1 MPARG
6 PRRELWSWARIQV
19 SEGGA
24 QVVWALMC
32 LPLCLA
38 WQMGVDIQRVKLAP
52 VAQVQIPALP
62 FPHPCPGGTAPDLGV
77 PICKM
82 R

>member
-1 MPARG
+1 M
-6 PRRELWSWARIQV
+6 ELSQNLWV

-24 QVVWALMC
+24 QVDWALMC

-62 FPHPCPGGTAPDLGV
+62 FLIPALVELHQILVFPSV
-77 PICKM
+77 K
-82 R
+82 